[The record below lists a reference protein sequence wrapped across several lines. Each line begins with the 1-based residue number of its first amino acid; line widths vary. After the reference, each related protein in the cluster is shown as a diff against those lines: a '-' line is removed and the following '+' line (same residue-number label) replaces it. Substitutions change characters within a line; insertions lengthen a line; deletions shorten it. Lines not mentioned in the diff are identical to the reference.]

1 MDSQKRSKS
10 GSHAANIGIA
20 NEHIALGIL
29 MQKYNASKVDLPSSK
44 FDIILLHK
52 KKYIRIQ
59 AKTSHPNISF
69 KGNVR
74 AGKANRGA
82 SDPNFG
88 FRYDR
93 THCDI
98 LMGVKSNFNNIG
110 ELLGVDLFFLPTILV
125 EKISNYSGIS
135 TNCLEA
141 LKYNYDILEKCDDE
155 KFILKQVKKYQKKG
169 SIKINLK

>member
-1 MDSQKRSKS
+1 MDSEKRSKS

-169 SIKINLK
+169 SIKINLN

>member
-1 MDSQKRSKS
+1 MDSEKRSKS

-74 AGKANRGA
+74 AGQANRGA

>member
-1 MDSQKRSKS
+1 MDSEKRSKS

-125 EKISNYSGIS
+125 EKISNYSGIT

-141 LKYNYDILEKCDDE
+141 LKSNYDILEKCDEE

-169 SIKINLK
+169 SIKINLN

>member
-74 AGKANRGA
+74 AGQANRGA

>member
-1 MDSQKRSKS
+1 MDSKKRSKS

-44 FDIILLHK
+44 FDIILLHN

-59 AKTSHPNISF
+59 SKTAHPSIGL

-74 AGKANRGA
+74 AGKANKGA
-82 SDPNFG
+82 SDVNYA

-93 THCDI
+93 SHCDI
-98 LMGVKSNFNNIG
+98 LMGVKSNFDN
-110 ELLGVDLFFLPTILV
+110 EYKLTSVDLFFLPTILV
-125 EKISNYSGIS
+125 EKITNESGIS
-135 TNCLEA
+135 TGCLKA
-141 LKYNYDILEKCDDE
+141 LKYNLM
-155 KFILKQVKKYQKKG
+155 LK
-169 SIKINLK
+169 IK

>member
-1 MDSQKRSKS
+1 MDSEKRSKS

-59 AKTSHPNISF
+59 AKTSHPSISF

-74 AGKANRGA
+74 AGKANKGA

-125 EKISNYSGIS
+125 EKISNSNGIS
-135 TNCLEA
+135 TNCLAA
-141 LKYNYDILEKCDDE
+141 LKYNYEILEKCDDE
-155 KFILKQVKKYQKKG
+155 KFILKKIKEYQEKG
-169 SIKINLK
+169 SVKINLK

>member
-1 MDSQKRSKS
+1 MDSKKRSKS

-59 AKTSHPNISF
+59 SKTAHPSIGF
-69 KGNVR
+69 KGNQR
-74 AGKANRGA
+74 AGGANRGA
-82 SDPNFG
+82 SDPSFA

-98 LMGVKSNFNNIG
+98 LMGVKSNFD
-110 ELLGVDLFFLPTILV
+110 EHTKLTSVDLYFLPTILV
-125 EKISNYSGIS
+125 EKIKTGSRDLSKI
-135 TNCLEA
+135 
-141 LKYNYDILEKCDDE
+141 DILDKMTDHDRWLIASEGRKQQGLWL
-155 KFILKQVKKYQKKG
+155 ILTNSQKNK
-169 SIKINLK
+169 